1 MPQRI
6 PVREGTFIE
15 SPEGSM
21 LLANRCKSC
30 GQVFFPKSKICYTCL
45 GEEMEELKLGRR
57 GKLYTYT
64 IGRMASIHFEPPYAI
79 GYIDMPEGVRVY
91 APLGL
96 VNDRPLEV
104 GMEMEVSIEKLWQ
117 DGDKEVIGY
126 KFYPV

>member
-15 SPEGSM
+15 SSEGSM

-64 IGRMASIHFEPPYAI
+64 IGRMASIHFDPPYAI
-79 GYIDMPEGVRVY
+79 GYIDMPEGVRIY

-96 VNDRPLEV
+96 VNDKPLEV